1 MRKADIGPSLIVV
14 LGLVPLVLWLITNP
28 TSPEHP
34 EMNNW
39 AQRLGEIFATTAMAL
54 MACALTLA
62 TRAPFLE
69 PFFGGLDR
77 MYVAHKRTALAALT
91 LLLAHL
97 VIIPKDD
104 FFTPGSYL
112 GLIALLGL
120 WGLALLT
127 LAPRLPLPLARF
139 GLHLPYHQWKFTHQF
154 IGVFFLLGLL
164 HSFNVEHL
172 TQSSLPLDLYAR
184 GLGALGVAIYLYK
197 VLLDRFVRPTLAYTV
212 EAVRRLNANVTEV
225 TLKPQGRKLQH
236 RSGQFLFVGFP
247 GEVGLSE
254 AHPFTISS
262 APHEPNL
269 RLSIKAS
276 GDFTQHLH
284 ARLRAGARARIE
296 GPYGALDY
304 KTGARRQVWVAGGI
318 GVTPFLSWL
327 RDFGA
332 TSPHQIDFFYSV
344 RTREEALFLDEI
356 EAAARQHNYFT
367 AHLVCTNTDGRL
379 TTDRIAKTCGDLTGA
394 EFYLCGPLPMIESL
408 HRQLRAAGVP
418 DRRIHFE
425 EFNFR

>member
-1 MRKADIGPSLIVV
+1 MRKSDLGPAVIVV
-14 LGLVPLVLWLITNP
+14 LGLVPLALWLTTNP

-39 AQRLGEIFATTAMAL
+39 AQRLGEVLATTAMAL
-54 MACALTLA
+54 MACVLALA
-62 TRAPFLE
+62 TRPSFLE

-77 MYVAHKRTALAALT
+77 MYVAHKRTALTALT

-104 FFTPGSYL
+104 FFTPGSYM
-112 GLIALLGL
+112 GLVALLGL

-139 GLHLPYHQWKFTHQF
+139 GLHLPYHQWKVTHQF
-154 IGVFFLLGLL
+154 IGLFFLLGLL

-172 TQSSLPLDLYAR
+172 TQSSPLLDLYAR
-184 GLGALGVAIYLYK
+184 GLGAVGVVIYLYK
-197 VLLDRFVRPTLAYTV
+197 VLLDRFVRPTLSYAV
-212 EAVRRLNANVTEV
+212 EAVRRLNANTAEV
-225 TLKPQGRKLQH
+225 SLKPQGRKLQH
-236 RSGQFLFVGFP
+236 RAGQFLFVSFP
-247 GEVGLSE
+247 DDAGLKE

-284 ARLRAGARARIE
+284 GNLRAAARAHIE

-327 RDFGA
+327 RDFGT
-332 TSPHQIDFFYSV
+332 TSAHQIDFFYTV
-344 RTREEALFLDEI
+344 RSRDEAVFADEI
-356 EAAARQHNYFT
+356 EAADRRHDFFT
-367 AHLVCTNTDGRL
+367 AHLVCSNTDGRL
-379 TTDRIAKTCGDLTGA
+379 TAARIAEKCGDLTQA
-394 EFYLCGPLPMIESL
+394 EFYLCGPLAMTESL
-408 HRQLRAAGVP
+408 HQQLRAAGVS

>member
-1 MRKADIGPSLIVV
+1 MRKSAIGVSAILV
-14 LGLVPLVLWLITNP
+14 LGLIPPLLWLATNP
-28 TSPEHP
+28 TSPHA

-54 MACALTLA
+54 MACVLMLA

-77 MYVAHKRTALAALT
+77 MYAAHKRTALAALT

-97 VIIPKDD
+97 VVIPKDD
-104 FFTPGSYL
+104 FFTLGSYL
-112 GLIALLGL
+112 GLVALLGL
-120 WGLALLT
+120 WGLTLLT

-172 TQSSLPLDLYAR
+172 TQSSWLLDIYAR
-184 GLGALGVAIYLYK
+184 GLGAIGVMIYLYK
-197 VLLDRFVRPTLAYTV
+197 LLLDRFVRPSLPYV
-212 EAVRRLNANVTEV
+212 VSAVRRLNAHTAEV

-236 RSGQFLFVGFP
+236 RAGQFLFVGFP
-247 GEVGLSE
+247 NEAGLKE
-254 AHPFTISS
+254 MHPFTISS
-262 APHEPNL
+262 APHEPDL
-269 RLSIKAS
+269 RLTIKAS

-284 ARLRAGARARIE
+284 RHLRPAARARVE

-304 KTGARRQVWVAGGI
+304 TSGAPRQVWIAGGI
-318 GVTPFLSWL
+318 GVTPFLSWI
-327 RDFGA
+327 RAFDT
-332 TSPHQIDFFYSV
+332 TSPHRIDFFYSV
-344 RTREEALFLDEI
+344 RTRDEALFADEI
-356 EAAARQHNYFT
+356 AIADQRHDFFT
-367 AHLVCTNTDGRL
+367 AHLVCSNTDGRL
-379 TTDRIAKTCGDLTGA
+379 TTAKIAEQCGDLTQA
-394 EFYLCGPLPMIESL
+394 EFYLCGPLPMIEGL
-408 HRQLRAAGVP
+408 HQQLRAAGVA